1 MKSVKLPTPITF
13 QQLLKLSVS
22 PKKERPS
29 SDRRATRRGEK
40 KRSANPDTK

>member
-22 PKKERPS
+22 PKKKERPS
-29 SDRRATRRGEK
+29 SDHRRAARRGR
-40 KRSANPDTK
+40 KRG